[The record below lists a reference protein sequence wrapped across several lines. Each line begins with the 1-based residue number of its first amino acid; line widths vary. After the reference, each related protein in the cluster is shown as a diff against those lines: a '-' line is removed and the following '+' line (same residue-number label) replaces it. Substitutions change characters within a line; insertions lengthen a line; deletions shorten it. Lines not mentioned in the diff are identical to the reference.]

1 MKDYSPKFNNKK
13 FRDRAQQALE
23 WVEKYVSPSKPNW
36 LSTRA
41 IDEQFGQQQLPSSKW
56 LRQQLLIV
64 VDPHWNHLTGKCKTY
79 IRNQEGARELRRLL
93 NPKVKLTPQQE
104 QELATGEF
112 EYKEQS
118 NRLFNPIQYIPKVV
132 KRPLL
137 ASWGYR
143 HNYDIACAAPRLV
156 LQYARKCGLTKATP
170 LMDRYINDTQQ
181 MRQELAEELDLSISE
196 VKRVINTILNGGHI
210 SHRTDSSLFIE
221 LGSSH
226 LKIDRLQNS
235 ETISSIKKEI
245 KSLWDA
251 IKPHRTLTSS
261 RITPRDKSDIY
272 RELEQLVIRSVRA
285 YLNKTKNK
293 GLLEHDG
300 WTTCEVIDIN
310 ELRTYVRSITGY
322 DIEVVW
328 ELIEDSSL

>member
-1 MKDYSPKFNNKK
+1 MDYEPKFNNKK
-13 FRDRAQQALE
+13 FRERAQQALE
-23 WVEKYVSPSKPNW
+23 WVEKYVSSTKPNW

-41 IDEQFGQQQLPSSKW
+41 IDQQFGQQQLPSSKW

-79 IRNQEGARELRRLL
+79 IRNSEGAKALRAAL
-93 NPKVKLTPQQE
+93 NPKVKITAE
-104 QELATGEF
+104 QAEQLASGQF

-118 NRLFNPIQYIPKVV
+118 NRFFNPIQYIPKTV

-170 LMDRYINDTQQ
+170 LLDRYINHTDQ
-181 MRQELAEELDLSISE
+181 MRQELALELDLTTSE
-196 VKRVINTILNGGHI
+196 IKRVINTILNGGHI
-210 SHRTDSSLFIE
+210 SHRTDTSLFIE

-226 LKIDRLQNS
+226 LKIDRLQAS
-235 ETISSIKKEI
+235 DTIANIKQEI

-251 IKPHRTLTSS
+251 IKPHRTLSSS
-261 RITPRDKSDIY
+261 RITPRDKSDVY
-272 RELEQLVIRSVRA
+272 RELEQQVIKSVRA

-300 WTTCEVIDIN
+300 WTTCDVIDII
-310 ELRTYVRSITGY
+310 ELRTYVRSMTGY
-322 DIEVVW
+322 DIQVVW
-328 ELIEDSSL
+328 ELLE